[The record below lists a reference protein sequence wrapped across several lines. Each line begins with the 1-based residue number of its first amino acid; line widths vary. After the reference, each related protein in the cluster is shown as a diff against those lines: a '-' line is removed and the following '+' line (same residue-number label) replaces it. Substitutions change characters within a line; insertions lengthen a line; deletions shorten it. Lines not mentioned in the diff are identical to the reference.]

1 MTTNPTD
8 KRHAQASVLE
18 TNGVADMGKRGL
30 PIQNLIPEEGYA
42 EWRGVSLRT
51 VQRERAQRIGPP
63 FIKLGRNIYYRPA
76 AIEQW
81 LLAQEQAQPRAHRG
95 AA

>member
-1 MTTNPTD
+1 MTIQDLIT
-8 KRHAQASVLE
+8 E
-18 TNGVADMGKRGL
+18 AD
-30 PIQNLIPEEGYA
+30 YA
-42 EWRGVSLRT
+42 AARGVSLRT

-76 AIEQW
+76 AIEAW
-81 LLAQEQAQPRAHRG
+81 LLAQEQAQPRAKQG

>member
-1 MTTNPTD
+1 MT
-8 KRHAQASVLE
+8 
-18 TNGVADMGKRGL
+18 
-30 PIQNLIPEEGYA
+30 IQDLIPEA
-42 EWRGVSLRT
+42 DFAAQRGVSLRT

-63 FIKLGRNIYYRPA
+63 FIKIGRKVFYRPA

-81 LLAQEQAQPRAHRG
+81 LLAREQDQPRANGR